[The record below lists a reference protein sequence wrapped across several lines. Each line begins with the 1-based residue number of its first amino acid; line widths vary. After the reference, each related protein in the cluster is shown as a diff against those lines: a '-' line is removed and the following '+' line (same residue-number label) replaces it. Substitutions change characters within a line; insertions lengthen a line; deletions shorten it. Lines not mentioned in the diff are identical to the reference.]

1 MMVCIGISLGV
12 EPDFV
17 YSNVRAHGS
26 FVKIP
31 SSSSSS
37 SSSIS
42 VLRDEMGCLCDM
54 VWVCDLFWISIIQ
67 VNIYFT
73 GG

>member
-12 EPDFV
+12 EPDIV
-17 YSNVRAHGS
+17 YSNVRTHGS

-31 SSSSSS
+31 SSSSSP
-37 SSSIS
+37 SIS

-54 VWVCDLFWISIIQ
+54 V
-67 VNIYFT
+67 
-73 GG
+73 